1 MKIVGWTNQNFNKA
15 WGIDHHR
22 HCHRHGYNEA
32 GQGLISCGLEPG
44 PNYEGSAAHNHQLAH
59 NQLLGQPS
67 SSASGNSIID
77 IMINIV
83 IMIMMVVITNSLV
96 IFRSQASNCANWVVK
111 SGPDETK
118 RKSEARNKPHDEVRN
133 LSLPC
138 GSNVSWQQC
147 QRQHSKHN
155 VLYNVK
161 DSQNKAFNS
170 WRNSKRDVQCQTIF
184 SKVRLVSV

>member
-1 MKIVGWTNQNFNKA
+1 MRAALRKWIFGGVVPGWQWRDFVSVCHHFLPFLHSTDWDEETTNIYLDIFVNSLCMYTMIGVTSLIMKIVGWTNQNFNKA

-77 IMINIV
+77 IMINMLKGLGWRRGQWHQDHLIYWTQWS
-83 IMIMMVVITNSLV
+83 M
-96 IFRSQASNCANWVVK
+96 NW
-111 SGPDETK
+111 
-118 RKSEARNKPHDEVRN
+118 
-133 LSLPC
+133 
-138 GSNVSWQQC
+138 
-147 QRQHSKHN
+147 
-155 VLYNVK
+155 K
-161 DSQNKAFNS
+161 D
-170 WRNSKRDVQCQTIF
+170 
-184 SKVRLVSV
+184 L